1 MVNRITGFS
10 GMDVESTVKKLMDA
24 ERLPLNK
31 LKAQKQI
38 TEWQT
43 QQYRDMN
50 LLLDDLRNS
59 LVNGLGLQSSYN
71 AKKVVSSNDA
81 FVTAVSNGTSG
92 NTVNTIDSIT
102 SLATSARWS
111 GTKTPA
117 ISSSKLL
124 KDTTLGAQ
132 GVTGAQTIK
141 FKVTKPG
148 ETTATEETIYFDANT
163 ETLDQVLAKMNAST
177 KLGVSGFYDQGTGS
191 TVLTNKNTG
200 KGAQIEIVSDSAGL
214 LNKLGF
220 THPGVDHDSDPG
232 TPDINQYLV
241 GNDGQDASFKLNGL
255 AMTRSSNTFT
265 VGDVTYSLKQTT
277 ASPITISTS
286 TDTTKIFDS
295 IKSFVD
301 KYNDVIKKVNDKVS
315 EKRYRDYQ
323 PLTDEQREAMT
334 EDQAKKWDEKAQS
347 GLIKSDSILTGV
359 LDKIRSQLSSPVTGL
374 TSAFKV
380 LSDIGITTSANYLDK
395 GKLEINETKL
405 KEAIANDPDGISK
418 LFTAT
423 GATTSEQGLATRL
436 KDSLKNAIDTV
447 AKKAGKSFY
456 VASQYTLGKS
466 LTDLESRISK
476 FEDRLSSIEDR
487 YYRQFS
493 AMESAIERSN
503 QQSAYFAST
512 FG

>member
-38 TEWQT
+38 MEWQT

-59 LVNGLGLQSSYN
+59 LVNGLGLQSAFN

-92 NTVNTIDSIT
+92 NTVNTIDSVT

-111 GTKTPA
+111 GKTTPA

-124 KDTTLGAQ
+124 KDSTL
-132 GVTGAQTIK
+132 GVTGAQTIT

-148 ETTATEETIYFDANT
+148 ETTATEETISFDADT
-163 ETLDQVLAKMNAST
+163 ETLDQVLAKMNASS

-191 TVLTNKNTG
+191 TVFTNKNTG

-220 THPGVDHDSDPG
+220 TQTAVDHDGDVG
-232 TPDINQYLV
+232 TPDIQVL
-241 GNDGQDASFKLNGL
+241 GGTDGQDASFKLNGL

-380 LSDIGITTSANYLDK
+380 LSDIGISTSANYLDK

-466 LTDLESRISK
+466 LTDLDSRISK